1 METFVLIF
9 SVIFGLILII
19 FNALTWFKL
28 KKIEARDKAT
38 LEEGKKLDWEN
49 VLPVVTRIDR
59 DVKDLYDISGQL
71 NRVSKKGVCKMGI
84 CKFNALG
91 EKSGNQ
97 SFALALLNY
106 KDTGIIVSYLKTAND
121 SRMFIRNIKEGKN
134 DQDTQLLDEEIKAL
148 ERAKQVV
155 F

>member
-1 METFVLIF
+1 MESFVLIF
-9 SVIFGLILII
+9 SIVFGVALLI
-19 FNALTWFKL
+19 FNVVTWLKI
-28 KKIEARDKAT
+28 KKIEDREKSFLD
-38 LEEGKKLDWEN
+38 EGRKLDWEG
-49 VLPVVTRIDR
+49 LIPAVTRIDR
-59 DVKDLYDISGQL
+59 DVKDLYEINSQL
-71 NRVSKKGVCKMGI
+71 NRVSKKGVCKIGI

-97 SFALALLNY
+97 SFGLSLLNY

-134 DQDTQLLDEEIKAL
+134 DQDTPLLDEETKAL

>member
-1 METFVLIF
+1 METFVLVF
-9 SVIFGLILII
+9 SVIFGVILLI
-19 FNALTWFKL
+19 FNVITWL
-28 KKIEARDKAT
+28 KVRKIENKENILLA
-38 LEEGKKLDWEN
+38 EGKKLDWES
-49 VLPVVTRIDR
+49 LIPAVTRIDR
-59 DVKDLYDISGQL
+59 DVKDLYDISSQL

-84 CKFNALG
+84 CKFNSLG

-134 DQDTQLLDEEIKAL
+134 DQDTQLLEEEIKAL

>member
-9 SVIFGLILII
+9 SVIFGILLLI
-19 FNALTWFKL
+19 FNAITWL
-28 KKIEARDKAT
+28 KVRKIENKEKVA
-38 LEEGKKLDWEN
+38 LEEGRKLDWEN
-49 VLPVVTRIDR
+49 VLPLVTKLDR
-59 DVKDLYDISGQL
+59 DVKDLYDINGQL

-84 CKFNALG
+84 CKFNALE

-97 SFALALLNY
+97 SFTLALLNY
-106 KDTGIIVSYLKTAND
+106 KDTGIIISYLKTASD
-121 SRMFIRNIKEGKN
+121 SRMFVRNIKEGKN
-134 DQDTQLLDEEIKAL
+134 DQDTPLLDEEAKAL